1 MLWLNNGAA
10 FDPQCQALVAQI
22 WWSLPG
28 LDGQFFVATIEF
40 PGPAGKSPGLIF
52 RWFRPERRFWPLIR
66 PVVRSSPALSS
77 PFARPYLL
85 IKASFWHYV
94 PLRPIYGLFTKLPL
108 CILSRADAKQYTI
121 ISKIKGRKIFMNL
134 KAFFLRSGVSLLV
147 ALPAPIIFL
156 GLVRVFVPDSQ
167 ELIAGMVNPTDQMNL
182 SYSLYGVATAASFI
196 VTLFGLYISQT
207 LVNDSGIDDREEG
220 VVKWF
225 NVSKGFG
232 FITRD
237 NGDDVFVHFRS
248 IRGRGHR
255 SLQEGQKVKFGLVES
270 AKGLQAEDVSV
281 IRHQ

>member
-1 MLWLNNGAA
+1 
-10 FDPQCQALVAQI
+10 
-22 WWSLPG
+22 
-28 LDGQFFVATIEF
+28 
-40 PGPAGKSPGLIF
+40 
-52 RWFRPERRFWPLIR
+52 
-66 PVVRSSPALSS
+66 
-77 PFARPYLL
+77 
-85 IKASFWHYV
+85 
-94 PLRPIYGLFTKLPL
+94 
-108 CILSRADAKQYTI
+108 
-121 ISKIKGRKIFMNL
+121 MNL